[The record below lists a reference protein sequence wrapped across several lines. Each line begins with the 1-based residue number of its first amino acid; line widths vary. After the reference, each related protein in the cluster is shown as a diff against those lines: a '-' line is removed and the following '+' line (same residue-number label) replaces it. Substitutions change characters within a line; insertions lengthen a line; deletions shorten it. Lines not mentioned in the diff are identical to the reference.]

1 MAVRFDANA
10 DFLRL
15 SSGIFD
21 YNAGYTIMAWA
32 YPVSNPAAQITLF
45 SVAADGS
52 NLERLRSNSGGTT
65 WSAQSIVGGTSV
77 NTNGSSVSYG
87 SWQHWALVRRDA
99 SNLDTYVNGVL
110 DATSTQSVSGRSAA
124 AQLDIGNTN
133 SASAYFNGRVFAIKA
148 WNVALT
154 AAEIREEMRT
164 IRPVRLA
171 NLWGWWPGRPGS
183 GERAKDYSG
192 NGRSLTEGGTLTDE
206 DAGPI
211 SWGARS
217 GKRARPPGTQYSQT
231 VAGTLTSTGELV
243 RRTGKGL
250 AGTLTSTGAL
260 IKRTGKDL
268 VGTLTSSGG
277 LVKRTGKGL
286 VGTLTSSGALATA
299 RVYLKALGGTLT
311 SSGALAKRTG
321 KGLVGTLTSSG
332 GLAKRTGKG
341 LGGTLTSSGALV
353 KRTAKR
359 MAGTL
364 ASSGTLVVSRIH
376 VLARYVVDVLARRVR
391 FAPGVFPWV
400 RAVVRRVQYEAEAMA
415 LAEIAKDPD
424 EVIDVAID
432 YSVLLD
438 GDTITSSTW
447 SVAGVTLA
455 SSSNTTTTASAR
467 ISGGTL
473 GGKHKAKNTVVTTGG
488 QTFVRRLVFA
498 MQEL

>member
-10 DFLRL
+10 DYLRL

-32 YPVSNPAAQITLF
+32 YPVSNPTAQITLF
-45 SVAADGS
+45 SVANNGS
-52 NLERLRSNSGGTT
+52 NLDRLRSNSGGTT

-87 SWQHWALVRRDA
+87 SWQHWALVRRNA

-154 AAEIREEMRT
+154 AAEIQEEMRT

-217 GKRARPPGTQYSQT
+217 GKRARPPGTQYSQI

-260 IKRTGKDL
+260 IKRAGKGL
-268 VGTLTSSGG
+268 AGALAASGT

-286 VGTLTSSGALATA
+286 VGTLNSSGTLTKRIAKGLAGALSSSGALASA
-299 RVYLKALGGTLT
+299 RVYLKAIGGALSMAGALTKRTGKGVGGTLT
-311 SSGALAKRTG
+311 SASTLLKQTRKAVAGALSSAGALAKRTG
-321 KGLVGTLTSSG
+321 KGV
-332 GLAKRTGKG
+332 
-341 LGGTLTSSGALV
+341 
-353 KRTAKR
+353 
-359 MAGTL
+359 AGTL
-364 ASSGTLVVSRIH
+364 GIVG
-376 VLARYVVDVLARRVR
+376 
-391 FAPGVFPWV
+391 GVTIT
-400 RAVVRRVQYEAEAMA
+400 RA
-415 LAEIAKDPD
+415 LAYLRHRFRAAA
-424 EVIDVAID
+424 DVPASIPAQGRAFLVAAD
-432 YSVLLD
+432 APANM
-438 GDTITSSTW
+438 SSAGR
-447 SVAGVTLA
+447 SFLVAADAA
-455 SSSNTTTTASAR
+455 SEQ
-467 ISGGTL
+467 L
-473 GGKHKAKNTVVTTGG
+473 
-488 QTFVRRLVFA
+488 
-498 MQEL
+498 

>member
-10 DFLRL
+10 DYLRL

-32 YPVSNPAAQITLF
+32 YPVSNPTAQITLF
-45 SVAADGS
+45 SVANNGS
-52 NLERLRSNSGGTT
+52 NLDRLRSNSGGTT

-154 AAEIREEMRT
+154 AAEIQEEMRT

-217 GKRARPPGTQYSQT
+217 GKRARPPGTQYSQI

-260 IKRTGKDL
+260 IKRAGKGL
-268 VGTLTSSGG
+268 AGALAASGT

-286 VGTLTSSGALATA
+286 VGTLNSSGTLTKRIAKGLAGALSSSGALASA
-299 RVYLKALGGTLT
+299 RVYLKAIGGALSMAGALTKRTGKGVGGTLT
-311 SSGALAKRTG
+311 SASTLLKQTRKAVAGALSSAGALAKRTG
-321 KGLVGTLTSSG
+321 KGV
-332 GLAKRTGKG
+332 
-341 LGGTLTSSGALV
+341 
-353 KRTAKR
+353 
-359 MAGTL
+359 AGTL
-364 ASSGTLVVSRIH
+364 GIVG
-376 VLARYVVDVLARRVR
+376 
-391 FAPGVFPWV
+391 GVTIT
-400 RAVVRRVQYEAEAMA
+400 RA
-415 LAEIAKDPD
+415 LAYLRHRFRAAA
-424 EVIDVAID
+424 DVPASIPAQGRAFLVAAD
-432 YSVLLD
+432 APANM
-438 GDTITSSTW
+438 SSAGR
-447 SVAGVTLA
+447 SFLVAADAA
-455 SSSNTTTTASAR
+455 SEQ
-467 ISGGTL
+467 L
-473 GGKHKAKNTVVTTGG
+473 
-488 QTFVRRLVFA
+488 
-498 MQEL
+498 

>member
-10 DFLRL
+10 DYLRL

-32 YPVSNPAAQITLF
+32 YPVSNPTAQITLF
-45 SVAADGS
+45 SVANNGS
-52 NLERLRSNSGGTT
+52 NLDRLRSNSGGTT

-77 NTNGSSVSYG
+77 SPTGSSVSYG
-87 SWQHWALVRRDA
+87 SWQHWAMVRRNA
-99 SNLDTYVNGVL
+99 SNLDTYLNGAL
-110 DATSTQSVSGRSAA
+110 DATSNQNVSGRAAA

-133 SASAYFNGRVFAIKA
+133 AASAYFNGRVFAIKA

-154 AAEIREEMRT
+154 AAEIQEEMRT

-217 GKRARPPGTQYSQT
+217 GKRARPPGTQYSQI

-260 IKRTGKDL
+260 IKRAGKGL
-268 VGTLTSSGG
+268 AGALAASGT

-286 VGTLTSSGALATA
+286 VGTLNSSGALATA
-299 RVYLKALGGTLT
+299 RVYLKALGGTLN
-311 SSGALAKRTG
+311 SSGTLVKRTG
-321 KGLVGTLTSSG
+321 KGLVGTLNSSG
-332 GLAKRTGKG
+332 TLTKRIAKGLAGALSSSGALASARVYLKAIGGALSMAGALTKRTGKGVGGTLTSASTLLKQTRKAVAGALSSAGALAKRTGKG
-341 LGGTLTSSGALV
+341 V
-353 KRTAKR
+353 
-359 MAGTL
+359 AGTL
-364 ASSGTLVVSRIH
+364 GIVG
-376 VLARYVVDVLARRVR
+376 
-391 FAPGVFPWV
+391 GVTIT
-400 RAVVRRVQYEAEAMA
+400 RA
-415 LAEIAKDPD
+415 LAYLRHRFRAAA
-424 EVIDVAID
+424 DVPASIPAQGRAFLVAAD
-432 YSVLLD
+432 APANM
-438 GDTITSSTW
+438 SSAGR
-447 SVAGVTLA
+447 SFLVAADAA
-455 SSSNTTTTASAR
+455 SEQ
-467 ISGGTL
+467 L
-473 GGKHKAKNTVVTTGG
+473 
-488 QTFVRRLVFA
+488 
-498 MQEL
+498 